1 MKTVWRVFSYL
12 KRYPWM
18 AAGTLTCAI
27 LSTLM
32 VIVFPATAKWIIDDV
47 VRANRPDKLLPLILL
62 AAVAFLVQHG
72 FKALRLVLNNTFEQR
87 VIFDLRSDLYSH
99 IQLLPLRWFDN
110 RATGDLMTRVIEDVN
125 SVERVLIDGIEQGV
139 VAILQVVIV
148 ISVMFYLNVKL
159 ALLALV
165 PFPLLIAGA
174 LTYTLTAHRRYRS
187 QRRASSNMNAL
198 LHDNLAGVRQI
209 KSFVRER
216 EEHARF
222 NRVSDQLRHAT
233 LVVMRVWAIYS
244 PSMSMFE
251 AIGALLVLGFGG
263 HAVLTGAMQIGDLVA
278 FLMLTAFLYDP
289 VSRLHQLNQL
299 VQAGRAA
306 GERVFEILDEQV
318 EAGAVA
324 GIGDPGT
331 AITDRGYKARI
342 LGDIRYENVS
352 FSYVEGLPA
361 LRCVSFHA
369 PPGAT
374 VALVGATGA
383 GKSTL
388 VNLLVRFYE
397 FTSGEIHI
405 DGKPVREYELRTL
418 REAIGVVTQESFL
431 FNGSIREN
439 LLMGKP
445 DATDAELWRA
455 VDAANARQFI
465 ERLPDG
471 LESVVGERGVKLS
484 VGEKQRLSIARSL
497 LKDPPILILDEATA
511 SVDTATERLIQEALE
526 RLMANR
532 TSIVIAHRLSTIVY
546 AWKICAAVPA
556 KFARGLATARDRV
569 AGGNHYL
576 GKSRA
581 RAAITGLRRIP
592 LSGRRWCRCGRSRN
606 RDGLAGLQFT
616 TVFDVVGFLQ
626 FIDAYFVHFGYGRQC
641 LSARHDVRVAHSGG
655 MRRRHG
661 WSGRIRRRGRA
672 LSNHD
677 PWPDVGNFLLQL

>member
-1 MKTVWRVFSYL
+1 
-12 KRYPWM
+12 M

-32 VIVFPATAKWIIDDV
+32 VIVFPAAAKWIIDDV

-72 FKALRLVLNNTFEQR
+72 FNALRLVLNNTFEQR

-222 NRVSDQLRHAT
+222 NRVSDHLRHAT

-251 AIGALLVLGFGG
+251 AIGALLVLGFGA

-318 EAGAVA
+318 EAGALA
-324 GIGDPGT
+324 EIGDPGT

-361 LRCVSFHA
+361 LRHVSFHA

-397 FTSGEIHI
+397 FTSGEIYI

-445 DATDAELWRA
+445 DATGAELWRA

-484 VGEKQRLSIARSL
+484 VGEKQRLSIARAL

-546 AWKICAAVPA
+546 ADQILV
-556 KFARGLATARDRV
+556 LD
-569 AGGNHYL
+569 H
-576 GKSRA
+576 
-581 RAAITGLRRIP
+581 
-592 LSGRRWCRCGRSRN
+592 
-606 RDGLAGLQFT
+606 
-616 TVFDVVGFLQ
+616 
-626 FIDAYFVHFGYGRQC
+626 
-641 LSARHDVRVAHSGG
+641 
-655 MRRRHG
+655 
-661 WSGRIRRRGRA
+661 GRIIERGT
-672 LSNHD
+672 HD
-677 PWPDVGNFLLQL
+677 ELLAQDGKYARLCRQSLLETSPLHETDAQTEIVSSENLEREEQLPV

>member
-1 MKTVWRVFSYL
+1 MKTVWRVFAYL

-27 LSTLM
+27 MSTLM
-32 VIVFPATAKWIIDDV
+32 VILFPAATKWIIDDV
-47 VRANRPDKLLPLILL
+47 VRANRPDKLLPLIML
-62 AAVAFLVQHG
+62 AAAAFLVQHG
-72 FKALRLVLNNTFEQR
+72 FNALRIVLNNTFEQR

-148 ISVMFYLNVKL
+148 ISVMLYLNFKL
-159 ALLALV
+159 ALFALV

-209 KSFVRER
+209 KSFVRDR

-289 VSRLHQLNQL
+289 ISRLHQLNQL

-306 GERVFEILDEQV
+306 GERVFEILDEPAEPGV
-318 EAGAVA
+318 VAAGA
-324 GIGDPGT
+324 
-331 AITDRGYKARI
+331 DRGGAQLVADFPREAVSFPHRRDIEPQRARI
-342 LGDIRYENVS
+342 VGDICYENVS

-361 LRCVSFHA
+361 LRHVSFHA

-374 VALVGATGA
+374 IALVGATGA

-388 VNLLVRFYE
+388 MNLLVRFYE
-397 FTSGEIHI
+397 FTSGEIYV
-405 DGKPVREYELRTL
+405 DGKSVREYGLRTL

-445 DATDAELWRA
+445 DATEIELWRA

-484 VGEKQRLSIARSL
+484 VGEKQRLSIARAL

-532 TSIVIAHRLSTIVY
+532 TSIVIAHRLSTIVH
-546 AWKICAAVPA
+546 AEQILV
-556 KFARGLATARDRV
+556 LD
-569 AGGNHYL
+569 H
-576 GKSRA
+576 
-581 RAAITGLRRIP
+581 
-592 LSGRRWCRCGRSRN
+592 
-606 RDGLAGLQFT
+606 
-616 TVFDVVGFLQ
+616 
-626 FIDAYFVHFGYGRQC
+626 
-641 LSARHDVRVAHSGG
+641 
-655 MRRRHG
+655 
-661 WSGRIRRRGRA
+661 GRIIERGTHDDLLA
-672 LSNHD
+672 LDGRYARLCRQS
-677 PWPDVGNFLLQL
+677 LLETSPVRETESPAEIAASQTLEREEHLPV

>member
-12 KRYPWM
+12 KRYPWI
-18 AAGTLTCAI
+18 AAGTLTCAV

-32 VIVFPATAKWIIDDV
+32 VIVFPAAAKWIIDDV
-47 VRANRPDKLLPLILL
+47 VRANRPDKLLPLIML
-62 AAVAFLVQHG
+62 AAGAFLVQHG
-72 FKALRLVLNNTFEQR
+72 FNALRIVLNNTFEQR

-139 VAILQVVIV
+139 VAILQVLIV
-148 ISVMFYLNVKL
+148 ISVMFYLNIKL

-165 PFPLLIAGA
+165 PFPLLVAGA
-174 LTYTLTAHRRYRS
+174 LTYTLTAHQRYRL
-187 QRRASSNMNAL
+187 QRRAASNMNAL

-251 AIGALLVLGFGG
+251 AIGALLVLGFGA
-263 HAVLTGAMQIGDLVA
+263 HAVLTGTMQIGDLVA

-289 VSRLHQLNQL
+289 ISRLHQLNQL

-306 GERVFEILDEQV
+306 GERVFEILDEPV
-318 EAGAVA
+318 EPGSAPLADDASGLGSASPLREGERIEVRGFSRDGADLHERRRPSPYSA
-324 GIGDPGT
+324 AYLQREREQI
-331 AITDRGYKARI
+331 A
-342 LGDIRYENVS
+342 GDIRYENVS
-352 FSYVEGLPA
+352 FSYVEGLSA
-361 LRCVSFHA
+361 LRHVSFHA

-397 FTSGEIHI
+397 FTSGQIYI
-405 DGKPVREYELRTL
+405 DGKPIHEYGLRIL

-445 DATDAELWRA
+445 DATDVELWRA

-471 LESVVGERGVKLS
+471 LQSVVGERGVKLS
-484 VGEKQRLSIARSL
+484 VGEKQRLSIARAL

-532 TSIVIAHRLSTIVY
+532 TSIVIAHRLSTIVH
-546 AWKICAAVPA
+546 ADQILVLDHGRIIE
-556 KFARGLATARDRV
+556 RGTHHELV
-569 AGGNHYL
+569 A
-576 GKSRA
+576 
-581 RAAITGLRRIP
+581 
-592 LSGRRWCRCGRSRN
+592 LSGK
-606 RDGLAGLQFT
+606 
-616 TVFDVVGFLQ
+616 
-626 FIDAYFVHFGYGRQC
+626 Y
-641 LSARHDVRVAHSGG
+641 ARLCQQSLLEASPVREPELRTEIAASQDLEKEERLPV
-655 MRRRHG
+655 
-661 WSGRIRRRGRA
+661 
-672 LSNHD
+672 
-677 PWPDVGNFLLQL
+677 